1 MRGFSSRGRAVA
13 ANRRGTNPDSCH
25 ALPQV
30 YRMSA
35 DLIYHGTPLTP
46 RAALLDVLAG
56 RAACVSFFRPDDVEA
71 VEAVCPH
78 IMFRQRSLQRVAGSA
93 EARGRLVHPFRLDTV
108 FRLVGAS
115 PFPTGTLGSDAG
127 CTGCA
132 KPAQRCT
139 VAGMAVRGTWSAA
152 VAHGRANRPAVAAL
166 RETSPRLPWLDRK
179 GQASGQARLSR
190 PDGRGVAGHG
200 QPVAPAAHDAR
211 ANRGANVSLC
221 QRGRHQPSAE
231 RVAI

>member
-1 MRGFSSRGRAVA
+1 MGSPV
-13 ANRRGTNPDSCH
+13 
-25 ALPQV
+25 
-30 YRMSA
+30 
-35 DLIYHGTPLTP
+35 IYHGTPMTP
-46 RAALLDVLAG
+46 RAALIDVLAG
-56 RAACVSFFRPDDVEA
+56 RGGCVSFFRPDDVEA

-139 VAGMAVRGTWSAA
+139 VAGMAVWRSRCAA
-152 VAHGRANRPAVAAL
+152 VAHGRANRPVVEAM
-166 RETSPRLPWLDRK
+166 RKTPPRLPWLDR
-179 GQASGQARLSR
+179 GGETSR
-190 PDGRGVAGHG
+190 YTGISCPDGRGVAGHG